1 MGVGKGSALTN
12 DIIYKQKNKAGPVQY
27 TVYKNELKKDWSITD
42 THITN
47 EKKKKVGR
55 LQQEKNW
62 VLKASIWICNFKTTI
77 RYSCMPFSSV
87 VFNL

>member
-27 TVYKNELKKDWSITD
+27 SVYKNELKKDSSITD

-55 LQQEKNW
+55 L
-62 VLKASIWICNFKTTI
+62 
-77 RYSCMPFSSV
+77 
-87 VFNL
+87 